1 MSTNNIS
8 NSQDKILNEDSS
20 VLSSSTTVSVTDSI
34 TQDISKVKNTYLI
47 PKNIIQRI
55 SEILS
60 YIQSDS
66 NSANNKIP
74 ILKYLQSLFL
84 SVEFNSEIFLR
95 KSINDK
101 EKLNLYK
108 VIINQYIFYTN
119 SVNTKLD
126 EEIYRG
132 DLQNLFLLLLSQVTL
147 DKETYHYILSPL
159 INFIN
164 CLQAAKLTFF

>member
-84 SVEFNSEIFLR
+84 SVEFNSEIFSR
-95 KSINDK
+95 KSI
-101 EKLNLYK
+101 
-108 VIINQYIFYTN
+108 
-119 SVNTKLD
+119 
-126 EEIYRG
+126 
-132 DLQNLFLLLLSQVTL
+132 
-147 DKETYHYILSPL
+147 
-159 INFIN
+159 
-164 CLQAAKLTFF
+164 

>member
-147 DKETYHYILSPL
+147 DKETYHYILS
-159 INFIN
+159 
-164 CLQAAKLTFF
+164 K

>member
-159 INFIN
+159 INFI
-164 CLQAAKLTFF
+164 K

>member
-84 SVEFNSEIFLR
+84 SVEFKSEIFLR

-164 CLQAAKLTFF
+164 EKRFH